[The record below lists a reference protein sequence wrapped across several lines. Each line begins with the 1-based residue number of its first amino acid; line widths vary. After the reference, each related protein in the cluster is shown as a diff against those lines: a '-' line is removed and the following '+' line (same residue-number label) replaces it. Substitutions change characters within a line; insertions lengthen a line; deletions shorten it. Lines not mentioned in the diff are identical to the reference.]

1 MTALGGRE
9 QLVLFLTGPA
19 GAGKT
24 TAVKLAQ
31 RFCFE
36 FCNAVGILWNDKTF
50 LFTAY
55 TGSAA
60 SFFGG
65 VTICKAAFLLKK
77 KPALNQDE
85 IDEWKDVRILVIDEI
100 SFMQDS
106 EILKLD
112 R

>member
-1 MTALGGRE
+1 MNEVVELLTVLGGRE
-9 QLVLFLTGPA
+9 QLVSFLTGPA

-36 FCNAVGILWNDKTF
+36 FCNAVSVMWSDKTF

-77 KPALNQDE
+77 KVALN
-85 IDEWKDVRILVIDEI
+85 
-100 SFMQDS
+100 
-106 EILKLD
+106 
-112 R
+112 

>member
-1 MTALGGRE
+1 MNDVVDLLRALGGRE

-31 RFCFE
+31 RFCFK
-36 FCNAVGILWNDKTF
+36 FCNAVSIMWSDKTF
-50 LFTAY
+50 LFPAY

-65 VTICKAAFLLKK
+65 VTISKAAF
-77 KPALNQDE
+77 N
-85 IDEWKDVRILVIDEI
+85 
-100 SFMQDS
+100 S
-106 EILKLD
+106 
-112 R
+112 